1 MIRIIYILS
10 FLCVI
15 LNSQVLL
22 AIAGKSNP
30 TNRIILKLKKEI
42 PLGKSLFYYE
52 VFENEKLYN
61 VSDKFHFI
69 KIEKYS
75 LGKKSK
81 QHIFVAHFPICIKL
95 QEVINAYYA
104 TGEIEYAEPDFI
116 GSTAGFQSAV
126 PNDQNYYRQW
136 GLKNNGTFSQ
146 STAIAGADIDME
158 NAWNIEQGDSSTI
171 VGIIDSGNKLDHPE
185 FSGRIWLNYDEIPNN
200 GLDDDNNGYIDDI
213 KGWDFANNDNNP
225 TDDYGHGTNV
235 AGIIGANANNTIGF
249 AGVDW
254 NCKLMILK
262 GLDNNNSGFYSWWS
276 SAIYYAVDNGAKV
289 INMSLG
295 GISNSTTLQAAVNY
309 ALNNNVVVVVSMMN
323 ANSNAPF
330 YPAAFPGVIAVGST
344 NANDNRTNP
353 FFWSATSGSCYGSHI
368 SVVSPGN
375 FIYGLDYQSNTNFN
389 NYWGG
394 TSQAAPHVAG
404 LAALLLAQDSTRTP
418 TQIKSIIESTSEDQ
432 VGNPIEDILGWDQ
445 YYGYG
450 RINAFNALSLI
461 LKTNDITKQNVSV
474 SLFPNPAHDS
484 FTAVFPSSTRQI
496 QIFNAFG
503 QLLQEKNTAQLT
515 SQKFQLKDNGIY
527 YIQFKMD
534 GSTITKKIIVNH

>member
-116 GSTAGFQSAV
+116 GSTAGFQSVV

-368 SVVSPGN
+368 SVVAPGN

-450 RINAFNALSLI
+450 RINAFNALSLF
-461 LKTNDITKQNVSV
+461 LKSNDITKQNVSV

>member
-368 SVVSPGN
+368 SVVAPGN